1 MEPIIEVKK
10 LYVSFKEKKILKG
23 VTFSLYPGE
32 CLGLIG
38 GSGEGKSTILRSIIG
53 LEHPTSGQIFFEG
66 KSITH
71 LEGDDYT
78 EIRKKVSYVFQGGAL
93 FDSMIVYDNLAFPL
107 REHTDWSEK
116 KIRETV
122 QNELKAFEL
131 EGSES
136 VYPAEL
142 SGGMQKRL
150 AIARA
155 IITKP
160 KVILY
165 DEPTTG
171 LDPYKKRNMQNTIM
185 KLQDRGTSSI
195 IVTHD
200 MPTALRVCDRIALL
214 MGGKIQ
220 AVDTSQNF
228 KKSHNTL
235 LNNFIKGI
243 KKGENHES
251 AS

>member
-1 MEPIIEVKK
+1 MESIIEIKK

-23 VTFSLYPGE
+23 VTFSLYEGE

-38 GSGEGKSTILRSIIG
+38 GSGEGKSTILRSIVG
-53 LEHPTSGQIFFEG
+53 LENPTSGQIFFEG
-66 KSITH
+66 KSIAH
-71 LEGDDYT
+71 LDGDDYT
-78 EIRKKVSYVFQGGAL
+78 EVRKKVSYVFQGGAL

-116 KIRETV
+116 KIKENV
-122 QNELKAFEL
+122 SNELKAFEL

-136 VYPAEL
+136 TYPMEL
-142 SGGMQKRL
+142 SGGMQKRV

-185 KLQDRGTSSI
+185 KLQKRGTSSI

-200 MPTALRVCDRIALL
+200 IPTALRVCDRIALL

-220 AVDTSQNF
+220 AVDTPQNF
-228 KKSHNTL
+228 KKSHNIFL
-235 LNNFIKGI
+235 SNFIKGI

-251 AS
+251 TY